1 MLSNTPLPL
10 RKLHSWVLTIVL
22 FSCTVHVSAQCCEF
36 SVRISDSY
44 GDGWN
49 GANVKVRVNGVLV
62 GTYQANGTGA
72 IGLFEACT
80 GDMLQVNYTSGSYD
94 EDNRYQVLGPN
105 GNVIYADGPYP
116 ATGMVFSG
124 PLDCAAMPSPGI
136 MPCGALPVDT
146 ANCVLVNNTGV
157 AGTGISPAC
166 AGYNGGDVWYTMPV
180 PVSGN
185 VVVSTSGTG
194 DLNDTGIAIWTG
206 PDCYN
211 ITLRGCDDDAGVDL
225 FSSIAANELP
235 YGDQL
240 YIQVFGY
247 AAASGAF
254 ELCVSDPGSI
264 EVVSSPLP
272 IVLINTLQ
280 QPIPLNSRIDALME
294 MKYNGPGQLNYMS
307 DPSNEYIGNIS
318 IGIRGASSS
327 TYPQKPYKLETRTP
341 AGENNNVALLGMPA
355 ENDWVML
362 SNYNDRSLLRNSLA
376 SHLARQMG
384 EYAPRS
390 RLCELLINGQYRGI
404 YLFGEKI
411 KRDSERVAI
420 AQLNPIEIAG
430 DDVTGGYILEQN
442 LRGWNDSFQSNF
454 SPIGHPDKDVHFL
467 YNTPDPDAI
476 VPAQRTYIASFIDS
490 LETALYGQ
498 NFTDPIEGYRKYLD
512 VPSFITYFLV
522 NELAR
527 NNDGFKKSVY
537 FHKDK
542 NSNGGKLK
550 AGPVWDFD
558 WAFKNI
564 VECDIVNGVGG
575 AGWSH
580 RINDCP
586 TDNNSTGWMIRL
598 LQDSSFVNELR
609 CTYDDHRNTI
619 LSTEALFT
627 YIDSVGALVQDVQ
640 ARHFQK
646 WPILGVSGP
655 APERY
660 GIATTYAAELDTL
673 KAWIDQR
680 LNWLDQNIP
689 GTCLG
694 VGVQD
699 IATAA
704 SVRVFPNPSDGHFRL
719 EGNLQGGSDH
729 WLHITDMAGREVMR
743 TLLPHGNLPVDVYV
757 DRSGAYV
764 YSLISNGQVVQ
775 RGKLVVF

>member
-1 MLSNTPLPL
+1 MPTNIPMLL
-10 RKLHSWVLTIVL
+10 RNLHSLVLAIVL
-22 FSCTVHVSAQCCEF
+22 FSFTMDAQAQCCEF

-49 GANVKVRVNGVLV
+49 GANLKVRVNGVLM
-62 GTYQANGTGA
+62 GTYQASGTGA

-80 GDMLQVNYTSGSYD
+80 GDVLQLNYTSGSYD
-94 EDNRYQVLGPN
+94 GENRYQVLGPN
-105 GNVIYADGPYP
+105 GNVIHAAGPYP

-124 PLDCAAMPSPGI
+124 PLDCAAVPTLGA
-136 MPCGALPVDT
+136 MPCGAFPIDT
-146 ANCVLVNNTGV
+146 ANCVLVNNSGS
-157 AGTGISPAC
+157 AGSGISPGC
-166 AGYNGGDVWYTMPV
+166 AAYNGGDVWYTMPV
-180 PVSGN
+180 PVSGS
-185 VVVSTSGTG
+185 VVVNTAGTG
-194 DLNDTGIAIWTG
+194 GLNDTGIAIWTG

-211 ITLRGCDDDAGVDL
+211 ITLRGCDDDAGVGQ
-225 FSSIAANELP
+225 FSRIAANELP
-235 YGDQL
+235 WGDRL

-247 AAASGAF
+247 AAALGAF

-272 IVLINTLQ
+272 IVLINTQ
-280 QPIPLNSRIDALME
+280 QQAIPINSRIDALME
-294 MKYNGPGQLNYMS
+294 MKYNGPGQLTYLS

-341 AGENNNVALLGMPA
+341 AGENNNVALLGMPV

-390 RLCELLINGQYRGI
+390 RLCEVLINGQYRGI

-420 AQLNPIEIAG
+420 ARLNPTEITG

-454 SPIGHPDKDVHFL
+454 SPIGHPTKDVHFL

-476 VPAQRTYIASFIDS
+476 VPEQRAYIASFIDS

-498 NFTDPIEGYRKYLD
+498 NFTDPNEGYRKYLD

-542 NSNGGKLK
+542 NSNGGKLN

-586 TDNNSTGWMIRL
+586 TDNNSTGWMVRL
-598 LQDSSFVNELR
+598 LQDSSFANELR
-609 CTYDDHRNTI
+609 CTYDDHRNNI

-673 KAWIDQR
+673 KGWLTQR
-680 LNWLDQNIP
+680 LNWLDVNIP

-699 IATAA
+699 VAA
-704 SVRVFPNPSDGHFRL
+704 APAVKVYPNPSDGHFRL
-719 EGNLQGGSDH
+719 EGRLQGGSDH
-729 WLHITDMAGREVMR
+729 WLHIADMAGREVMR
-743 TLLPHGNLPVDVYV
+743 TLLPQGNLPVEVFL

-764 YSLISNGQVVQ
+764 YTLVSDGQVVQ